1 MSVLKLRCFSFLPP
15 FPPSISLHSFSL
27 CPLSLCLCP
36 PYSFLCLISF
46 LGFDFPFC
54 FQLGEEGIP
63 TEELEADLGEHLA
76 ADAANCKLTVC
87 CCNLPFY
94 QREKNRLPA
103 KTNNDSYFRRE
114 GWISHIYLPWRVHKP
129 FILPGTGKCAQIP
142 VCLFILPIIYR
153 PKWHYCQQTP
163 GTEATRG

>member
-15 FPPSISLHSFSL
+15 SPPSISLHSFFL

-76 ADAANCKLTVC
+76 ADAANWQSAVVIYRFTNVEKTGCQQKQTMIHISEGKAEFHIFICLGGYT
-87 CCNLPFY
+87 NYLFY
-94 QREKNRLPA
+94 RGPVN
-103 KTNNDSYFRRE
+103 
-114 GWISHIYLPWRVHKP
+114 VHKSL
-129 FILPGTGKCAQIP
+129 F
-142 VCLFILPIIYR
+142 VCL
-153 PKWHYCQQTP
+153 YCP
-163 GTEATRG
+163 